1 MCPSCLASSA
11 TVVASVTSLT
21 GMAVLIAGL
30 LPRVGTRRTFA
41 RRPATHEEPSM
52 SQPQPRVASRED
64 WLTARLALLEKE
76 KAHTRAQDA
85 LAAERRRL
93 PMVPVETEYTFDTP
107 EGSRTLAQL
116 FEGRSQLIVY
126 HFMFGPGWTEGCPS
140 CSMLVDHFDAPRVH
154 LAARDV
160 TLAVVSRATLPE
172 IQRFKQRMGWRFPWA
187 SSNGTRFNRDFQVSF
202 TPEEVASGTATYN
215 FTPAGF
221 PATEAHGISVFYKD
235 AADRVYHTYSA
246 YARGCEPFVGVYHLL
261 DIAPRGRDE
270 DELAFTMSWVRH
282 HDRYGEKPVVD
293 ATAPYAPPPCAC
305 GTSAPA

>member
-11 TVVASVTSLT
+11 TLVAGVTSLT

-30 LPRVGTRRTFA
+30 LPRLGTNRPPA
-41 RRPATHEEPSM
+41 RRPAKIEEPPM
-52 SQPQPRVASRED
+52 SQPQPRIASRED

-76 KAHTRAQDA
+76 KALTRQQDA
-85 LAAERRRL
+85 LAAERRGL
-93 PMVPVETEYTFDTP
+93 PMVAVDTDYMFETP

-126 HFMFGPGWTEGCPS
+126 HFMFGPDWAEGCPS
-140 CSMLVDHFDAPRVH
+140 CSMLADHLDATRVH

-160 TLAVVSRATLPE
+160 TLAVVSRAPLSE
-172 IQRFKQRMGWRFPWA
+172 LQRFKQRMGWQFPWA
-187 SSNGTRFNRDFQVSF
+187 SSNGSTFNHDFQVSF

-215 FTPAGF
+215 FAPVGF

-235 AADRVYHTYSA
+235 DAGRVYHTYSA

-270 DELAFTMSWVRH
+270 DGLAFTMAWVRH
-282 HDRYGEKPVVD
+282 HDRYDVSPAVD
-293 ATAPYAPPPCAC
+293 ASAAYAPPPCECA
-305 GTSAPA
+305 GEART